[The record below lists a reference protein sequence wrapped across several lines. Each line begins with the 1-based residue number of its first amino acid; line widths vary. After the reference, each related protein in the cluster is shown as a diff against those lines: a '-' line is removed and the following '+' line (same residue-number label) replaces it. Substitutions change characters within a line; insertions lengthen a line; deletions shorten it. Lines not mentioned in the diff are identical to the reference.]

1 MCFSSDQR
9 PPLPPRS
16 SEVGDHGSVVLTAA
30 DGNRFAA
37 YDAVPVTRRGASL
50 VLLPDIRGMHAFYTD
65 LALGFATAGIDTV
78 ALDPFGRTAGL
89 TARDDDFDYLPHA
102 KALEPGQVLADARAA
117 AARLRE
123 RSDDP
128 VFTLGFCMFGGHS
141 WRLAS
146 TDLGAAG
153 CMGFYGRPSTAA
165 DVVDQ
170 MPAPCCCSWP
180 ATTGDLAAGER
191 RLRPGAHRR
200 GQGAQDGDLRR
211 GAALVLR
218 PQLRAVGAGL
228 RRRLAGDARLRR
240 RLPLRPPPRARRGGA
255 GTGAGLRRGCSPT
268 AGWARAPCRRSR
280 GARRGRMPGSRARP
294 SCVRRGG

>member
-9 PPLPPRS
+9 PPSPPRS

-50 VLLPDIRGMHAFYTD
+50 VLLPDIRGLHAFYTD
-65 LALGFATAGIDTV
+65 LALGFASAGIDTV
-78 ALDPFGRTAGL
+78 ALDPFGRSAGL

-102 KALEPGQVLADARAA
+102 RALTPEQVLADARAA
-117 AARLRE
+117 ADRLRA

-141 WRLAS
+141 WRLAA

-165 DVVDQ
+165 DVVDE
-170 MPAPCCCSWP
+170 MTAPLLLLVAGADQ
-180 ATTGDLAAGER
+180 ATSPQDNAAFDQA
-191 RLRPGAHRR
+191 LTDA
-200 GQGAQDGDLRR
+200 GQGPQDGHLRR
-211 GAALVLR
+211 CPALVLR
-218 PQLRAVGAGL
+218 PQLRPVGGGL
-228 RRRLAGDARLRR
+228 RRRVARDAGVHR
-240 RLPLRPPPRARRGGA
+240 RLPVSRRAGA
-255 GTGAGLRRGCSPT
+255 GGPVRVRRASSPT
-268 AGWARAPCRRSR
+268 ARTARAPCRRSR
-280 GARRGRMPGSRARP
+280 GVRPAPRCGSRARP
-294 SCVRRGG
+294 RTVRRGA

>member
-9 PPLPPRS
+9 PPSPPRS

-65 LALGFATAGIDTV
+65 LALGFASAGIDTV
-78 ALDPFGRTAGL
+78 ALDPFGRSAGL
-89 TARDDDFDYLPHA
+89 TARDDDFDYMPHA
-102 KALEPGQVLADARAA
+102 KALTPEHVLADARAA
-117 AARLRE
+117 ADRLRA

-141 WRLAS
+141 WRLAA

-165 DVVDQ
+165 DVVDEMTSPLLLLVAGDDQ
-170 MPAPCCCSWP
+170 ATSPQENAAFDQALTDAGKEHKTVIYDGAPHSFFDRSYAQWEQACADAWREML
-180 ATTGDLAAGER
+180 GFID
-191 RLRPGAHRR
+191 AHR
-200 GQGAQDGDLRR
+200 
-211 GAALVLR
+211 
-218 PQLRAVGAGL
+218 
-228 RRRLAGDARLRR
+228 
-240 RLPLRPPPRARRGGA
+240 
-255 GTGAGLRRGCSPT
+255 
-268 AGWARAPCRRSR
+268 
-280 GARRGRMPGSRARP
+280 
-294 SCVRRGG
+294 